1 MEEAQ
6 TLPLTAKCQK
16 RWCMIAAR
24 LATPSDAAAGSAA
37 VLTAPAA
44 IAINPSN
51 VIVLRM
57 RKLVP
62 SIWCGWLT
70 PTDRLGPKN
79 AGC

>member
-1 MEEAQ
+1 MRIAG
-6 TLPLTAKCQK
+6 LRSPF
-16 RWCMIAAR
+16 AAR
-24 LATPSDAAAGSAA
+24 LAIPSFAAAGMAVVLKAA
-37 VLTAPAA
+37 AA
-44 IAINPSN
+44 IAMNPSN